1 MTEEKRLRWARSTIA
16 THKSKGFMV
25 TLRSRELYEMV
36 KDINNCSICGCK
48 LNWNGGKV
56 SNISPSLD
64 RIDNEMFITK
74 DNIQIVCHRC
84 NRLKG
89 TMLMSEFVSY
99 CNIVADNFKGD
110 NYISE
115 IVSISKEEQ
124 VRLIKKQKEASEEF
138 KMAIHIR
145 KYYEE
150 LYLNK
155 IIRNSK
161 MLNQI
166 LDETND
172 AVVSMRNK
180 GIPEDIII
188 KGVIQPSIRALSVFD
203 NEVGKW
209 AVDSLEN
216 LKLDNNKQ
224 DIKML

>member
-1 MTEEKRLRWARSTIA
+1 MAEEKRLRWARSTIS

-25 TLRSRELYEMV
+25 TIRSRELYEMV
-36 KDINNCSICGCK
+36 KYINNCSICGCK

-84 NRLKG
+84 NRVKG
-89 TMLMSEFVSY
+89 SMLMSEFVSY
-99 CNIVADNFKGD
+99 CNIVSDNFKD
-110 NYISE
+110 
-115 IVSISKEEQ
+115 VSYVLDTVNMAKEEQ
-124 VRLIKKQKEASEEF
+124 VRLIKKQKEAEEEF

-155 IIRNSK
+155 IIKNSK

-172 AVVSMRNK
+172 AVVSMRNR

-216 LKLDNNKQ
+216 LKLEVSK
-224 DIKML
+224 